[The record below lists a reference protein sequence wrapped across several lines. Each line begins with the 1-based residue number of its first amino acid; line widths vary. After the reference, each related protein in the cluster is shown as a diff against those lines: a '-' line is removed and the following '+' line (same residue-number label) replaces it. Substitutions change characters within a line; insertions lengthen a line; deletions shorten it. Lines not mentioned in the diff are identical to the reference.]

1 MKSII
6 ASLSALLLA
15 ATVSARV
22 GLGGC
27 PKFTTVPFSAS
38 MNIVTPVYFHY
49 VDLLVANGYSL
60 GNLLFANT
68 YETLDCYRLDD
79 GIVGLFGSP
88 ITESIYADIVAEIT
102 SADNPFVAGITYFD
116 ASTGTFM
123 AQACVDITTVSTYL
137 TNIIAGGDIPQI
149 AITAIA
155 IGTWLLKFVH
165 FQVTVIASET
175 QTLTTAIQDTWAAE
189 LLNLPGSVP
198 IGYLSQ
204 LDVTTATC
212 AWA

>member
-6 ASLSALLLA
+6 ASLAALLLA

-27 PKFTTVPFSAS
+27 PKFHTVGYSAS
-38 MNIVTPVYFHY
+38 MNIATPIYFHY

-60 GNLLFANT
+60 GNLLFDNN

-79 GIVGLFGSP
+79 GTVGLFGGP
-88 ITESIYADIVAEIT
+88 ITESAYTDLVAQIT

-116 ASTGTFM
+116 SSTGTFI

-175 QTLTTAIQDTWAAE
+175 QTLTTAIKDAWAAE
-189 LLNLPGSVP
+189 LL
-198 IGYLSQ
+198 
-204 LDVTTATC
+204 
-212 AWA
+212 